1 MDFAQN
7 ALGLPIF
14 VTNPAD
20 GSWIRLYSNVADGTI
35 VRPDGTVVPVAA
47 NGNPTDGATPA
58 LALAQPA
65 MNVLMQYMVD
75 DAVRARM
82 QNGRIT
88 GMAGA

>member
-47 NGNPTDGATPA
+47 WEQPRLRRHAEEQPTHTSPYTLHCPFLLLEIHSHTAP
-58 LALAQPA
+58 
-65 MNVLMQYMVD
+65 VS
-75 DAVRARM
+75 
-82 QNGRIT
+82 
-88 GMAGA
+88 